1 MSTKD
6 RALQIDQMLTA
17 HGSASKTALM
27 KRLGVSWAT
36 LKRDLSHLRD
46 ELNAPIVFDR
56 EQDAYRYEH
65 ASGKTVAKK
74 AGKAYSL
81 PEAWYS
87 AQEVHA
93 LMTMHALLK
102 NLSPKGQLGP
112 HIEPLL
118 ARINGILSLEGA
130 EASEAGKRIEVDTN
144 LPTFDV
150 PLFPAIASALLKRK
164 RIAVAVKTKGSKEA
178 VAHELSPQ
186 RLIQQRNT
194 WHLEAWCHKHN
205 ELDRYP
211 LDQIKQL
218 ELLDSKAKNVALK
231 GK

>member
-6 RALQIDQMLTA
+6 RAFQIDQMLTA
-17 HGSASKTALM
+17 QGSASKTALM

-36 LKRDLSHLRD
+36 LKRDLSYLRD

-56 EQDAYRYEH
+56 EQDAYRFEH
-65 ASGKTVAKK
+65 TGGKPAAKK
-74 AGKAYSL
+74 SGKAYAL

-93 LMTMHALLK
+93 MITIQTLLK

-130 EASEAGKRIEVDTN
+130 EAGEAGKRIEVDAN
-144 LPTFDV
+144 LPSFDA
-150 PLFPAIASALLKRK
+150 PLFPAIATALLKRK
-164 RIAVAVKTKGSKEA
+164 RIAVAVKTKGSKDT

-186 RLIQQRNT
+186 RLVQQRNT

-211 LDQIKQL
+211 LDQIKQV